1 MAAISSS
8 KTSTSEKNDLKKK
21 KKKIFVVQEQSST
34 WKKERDSE
42 IGSSW
47 LGLCLFSLLY
57 NIFTYS
63 FVGQK
68 AAKTFKI
75 KLLI

>member
-47 LGLCLFSLLY
+47 LGLCLFSLLC